1 MAEHATTVQV
11 QPPPAKELSSGKGPA
26 GLLWVIFLSYFTF
39 GMITNVIGVIIP
51 EVIKQYQ
58 LSMFAAGF
66 LAFSFF
72 LAYGVVSIPTG
83 LLMDRFGA
91 KPLVLLGVGL
101 MGLGCL
107 VVARATTYPLMLAMI
122 FGVGVGVTVLQ
133 TAGNPLIQHLDRPE
147 NYHRN
152 LTLTIGFCGIGAFL
166 GPFLLAFIRG
176 TGRGWQT
183 LYVLFALLSFLL
195 FALIAISK
203 FPVLGQSGDRFRFEQ
218 LGKLLKNPLILAY
231 SLGVFF
237 YVGAEVGTA
246 SWIVKFFESVHGLA
260 ADVSNVQ
267 ATGFFGK
274 FWPTLPA
281 IVVALFW
288 GAQGTGRLVS
298 GAVLNRFGSRRILR
312 VYSFLAMAS
321 LLVANFGSKN
331 VTAVGFIACGFFTS
345 VLITLVISGT
355 INSFTEN
362 HGTISG
368 LLCTAIVGG
377 ALLPPLVGWVGDHFG
392 MHAAM
397 IVPAL
402 AFAYVFVLSIF
413 GRAKYE

>member
-1 MAEHATTVQV
+1 MPER
-11 QPPPAKELSSGKGPA
+11 PSS
-26 GLLWVIFLSYFTF
+26 LLWVIFLAYFTF
-39 GMITNVIGVIIP
+39 GMITNVLGVIIP

-58 LSMFAAGF
+58 LSLFVAGF

-72 LAYGVVSIPTG
+72 LAYGLCSIPTG

-91 KPLVLLGVGL
+91 KPLVLLGVTL

-107 VVARATTYPLMLAMI
+107 VVAWAQSYPLILAMI
-122 FGVGVGVTVLQ
+122 FAVGVGVTALQ

-166 GPFLLAFIRG
+166 GPFVLALLRG
-176 TGRGWQT
+176 TGRSWQS
-183 LYVLFALLSFLL
+183 LYIFFAVLSLVLLAPLALSR
-195 FALIAISK
+195 
-203 FPVLGQSGDRFRFEQ
+203 FPSVATQTSDRMRVDQ
-218 LGKLLKNPLILAY
+218 LGKLLKNPLVLTYA
-231 SLGVFF
+231 LGVFF

-246 SWIVKFFESVHGLA
+246 SWIVKFFERVHGLTA
-260 ADVSNVQ
+260 EVAHLE
-267 ATGFFGK
+267 ATSLFRK
-274 FWPTLPA
+274 VLPTLPA
-281 IVVALFW
+281 LIVALFW
-288 GAQGTGRLVS
+288 GLQGTGRLVS

-312 VYSFLAMAS
+312 LYSFLALAC

-331 VTAVGFIACGFFTS
+331 VTAVGFAACGFFTS
-345 VLITLVISGT
+345 VLITLIISGT

-368 LLCTAIVGG
+368 VLCTAILGG
-377 ALLPPLVGWVGDHFG
+377 ALVPPLVGWIGDSFG

-397 IVPAL
+397 MVPAL
-402 AFAYVFVLSIF
+402 CFAYVFGLALL